1 LSPTCSIW
9 GKEGVKF
16 DFGIAVGPVQMMKA
30 AEKTMSEWNI
40 PGMAS
45 LNPIM
50 VDGTGMCGACRV
62 TVSGKTR
69 FACVEGPEFDI
80 HGVDFNELIL
90 RNRSYTHEEHEAVE
104 HAHHCQLNEMI
115 QNARTEA

>member
-1 LSPTCSIW
+1 MGPR
-9 GKEGVKF
+9 GVKF

-30 AEKTMSEWNI
+30 AEKTMSQWNI

-62 TVSGKTR
+62 TVHGKTR

-104 HAHHCQLNEMI
+104 HAHQCQLNEMI
-115 QNARTEA
+115 HHARTEA